1 MRIRYLLSLIFLVA
15 AFNACQKEIKQTAA
29 TSSAISNTEG
39 APYDNLTFS
48 QNPAFVG
55 QSVNISGALQDNTAP
70 ECGTLRIEQAVD
82 GDGNPTSSALAV
94 DWVSVAEVTP
104 GTKATVSFDWVPTA
118 TGYFGF
124 RLHFIP
130 NESCNGEAYNG
141 IPGPGMDL
149 QVIESCSG
157 LSVAVTEATATLISG
172 NLYSVHVCFTV
183 NTCGEPYT
191 NVKLQGGLT
200 ANADNSTIVIDPNFP
215 KHTSIRIKNQT
226 AVIAGRAAKFNGIGT
241 ACVTFQQTFDGPAP
255 YKVTGAWSVVGTNT
269 SGVTIKS
276 VYTEPVV
283 FWP

>member
-1 MRIRYLLSLIFLVA
+1 
-15 AFNACQKEIKQTAA
+15 
-29 TSSAISNTEG
+29 TEG

-94 DWVSVAEVTP
+94 DWVSVADVTP

-149 QVIESCSG
+149 QVIE
-157 LSVAVTEATATLISG
+157 
-172 NLYSVHVCFTV
+172 
-183 NTCGEPYT
+183 
-191 NVKLQGGLT
+191 
-200 ANADNSTIVIDPNFP
+200 
-215 KHTSIRIKNQT
+215 
-226 AVIAGRAAKFNGIGT
+226 
-241 ACVTFQQTFDGPAP
+241 
-255 YKVTGAWSVVGTNT
+255 
-269 SGVTIKS
+269 
-276 VYTEPVV
+276 
-283 FWP
+283 